1 MLSNVRL
8 INPTVD
14 SKRLMLLL
22 AFLFHVRRN
31 TGTERLS
38 NWLTVKD
45 VEHREP
51 TPNKKPGYTDP
62 APYTL
67 NHCII

>member
-14 SKRLMLLL
+14 SRRLMLLL
-22 AFLFHVRRN
+22 AFLFHVRRD

-38 NWLTVKD
+38 NLLTGKD
-45 VEHREP
+45 LEHREP
-51 TPNKKPGYTDP
+51 APNKKPGYTDL

-67 NHCII
+67 NHLII

>member
-14 SKRLMLLL
+14 SRRLMLLL
-22 AFLFHVRRN
+22 AFPFHVRRN
-31 TGTERLS
+31 TGTERL
-38 NWLTVKD
+38 NKLLTGKD
-45 VEHREP
+45 LEHRESAP
-51 TPNKKPGYTDP
+51 DRKPGYTDL

-67 NHCII
+67 NHLII

>member
-14 SKRLMLLL
+14 SRRLMLLL
-22 AFLFHVRRN
+22 AFRFHVRRDI
-31 TGTERLS
+31 GTERLS
-38 NWLTVKD
+38 NLLTGKD
-45 VEHREP
+45 LEHREP
-51 TPNKKPGYTDP
+51 APDKKPGYTYL

-67 NHCII
+67 NHLII